1 MGRPFEIYCREVDLP
16 VKKLLPGDRKRW
28 MEKGKTL
35 LLIFLVICCLG
46 LLYSVL
52 DLYRGQVSIRTVF
65 WGPENSP
72 ADSKS
77 QTLTSQN
84 VVSAFWK
91 WSEPDI
97 IMTNCA
103 ENRDLVLN
111 DDGEYKKVVESI
123 NMIMREAYSQK
134 ESAFEKVSVAQWKN
148 ALKGNSVYVRYPSVR
163 PVNFD
168 LQFYETKETS
178 FLKNV
183 TAYSETVFVPNVSSD
198 RGVSVIIRDEVS
210 GEYVKI
216 TTDADATVLKNVLRN
231 RLDGR
236 MSSYSFAYENAG
248 QNIGGASLG
257 EMIVIP
263 PSGQDVNTIVV
274 KVPRV
279 YQGGINF
286 TRTTEFAT
294 GLINLFG
301 YNPNTIRQY
310 ANSDGAIMFVGETG
324 SLSVHPRGKIEY
336 KALGENEGVSL
347 NQSGQTGAGVYSV
360 VSGLSALMERVSAL
374 CGVGDEKHDAELKIT
389 AFPDILQEQM
399 VFKFDYFVDGHKVV
413 IDEDSAVSAV
423 VKNGVL
429 TELKVWVKA
438 IEKTED
444 INRCEEFFTAVG
456 AFCEQNPKC
465 RLITGG
471 ELVYK
476 PIEDEKE
483 TFAVWEIRGE

>member
-1 MGRPFEIYCREVDLP
+1 M
-16 VKKLLPGDRKRW
+16 KKMLPGDRKKW
-28 MEKGKTL
+28 IEKGKTV

-72 ADSKS
+72 ADSQS
-77 QTLTSQN
+77 ETLSSQN
-84 VVSAFWK
+84 VVSTFWK
-91 WSEPDI
+91 WSEPDV

-103 ENRDLVLN
+103 ENRDLVLK
-111 DDGEYKKVVESI
+111 DDGEYSKVIESI

-134 ESAFEKVSVAQWKN
+134 ESAFEKVPVVQWRN

-168 LQFYETKETS
+168 LQFYETKETA

-183 TAYSETVFVPNVSSD
+183 TAYSETIFIPNVSSD
-198 RGVSVIIRDEVS
+198 RGVSVIIRDEGS
-210 GEYVKI
+210 GEFVKV

-231 RLDGR
+231 RLE
-236 MSSYSFAYENAG
+236 SEENSYSLAYEKAG
-248 QNIGGASLG
+248 QNIGSVSLG

-263 PSGQDVNTIVV
+263 PDGQETNAIVV

-286 TRTTEFAT
+286 TRTTDFAT

-324 SLSVHPRGKIEY
+324 SLSVHPQGKIEY

-347 NQSGQTGAGVYSV
+347 SQSGQMGAGAYSV
-360 VSGLSALMERVSAL
+360 VSGLSSLMERVFTL
-374 CGVGDEKHDAELKIT
+374 CGIGDEKHNADLKIT

-413 IDEDSAVSAV
+413 IDEDSAARAV

-438 IEKTED
+438 IEKTEEA
-444 INRCEEFFTAVG
+444 NRCEEFFAAVG

-465 RLITGG
+465 RMITDG

-476 PIEDEKE
+476 PIEDEE